1 MLLRCERASLR
12 LRQPLDVLRS
22 ALLSADEKDA
32 LRRTLYSRS
41 SVQEFTSLDE
51 NVAAGLTLLEEV
63 ALARHPLEP
72 GRALVLGCGPGRES
86 FVLARR
92 GFQVTG
98 LDREPGMLERVRQRA
113 AELGLAVD
121 LVRGEAQDFRVP
133 GPPFDLV
140 VVFSG
145 LYNMVMPRSRR
156 VGMLRCAWQHLRP
169 GGRLYRSRALLHFA
183 TWMGGAGLLAI
194 LAGWFTTEIGRQP
207 WLVQGLMRTA
217 EGVSAHSTGQVG
229 LTLALFVV
237 VYFVVFGAGTV
248 YALRLIRRGPRL
260 HEGETPVLGGP
271 GRPHQAM
278 RPLSA
283 ADADPDASPPPAG
296 AACSSSCT
304 DALNALSDT
313 APKTRA

>member
-1 MLLRCERASLR
+1 MFSMAMWMVFFTAPIQAVIGDLHGLNTAEHQPAKLAAIEGHWENRPGEGMPLILIGWPDMAREQTRFALEVPRLGSL
-12 LRQPLDVLRS
+12 VLTHTWDGQVRGLKEFPPADRPNSTIVFWTFRVMVGLGVLMIALGVWS
-22 ALLSADEKDA
+22 AL
-32 LRRTLYSRS
+32 
-41 SVQEFTSLDE
+41 
-51 NVAAGLTLLEEV
+51 
-63 ALARHPLEP
+63 
-72 GRALVLGCGPGRES
+72 
-86 FVLARR
+86 
-92 GFQVTG
+92 
-98 LDREPGMLERVRQRA
+98 
-113 AELGLAVD
+113 
-121 LVRGEAQDFRVP
+121 
-133 GPPFDLV
+133 
-140 VVFSG
+140 
-145 LYNMVMPRSRR
+145 
-156 VGMLRCAWQHLRP
+156 LRP

-217 EGVSAHSTGQVG
+217 EGVSAHGTGQVG

-283 ADADPDASPPPAG
+283 AAADPDASPPHHGRVEA
-296 AACSSSCT
+296 T
-304 DALNALSDT
+304 
-313 APKTRA
+313 